1 MAKGFTTIL
10 AACLIIC
17 GMAVAL
23 FSGFTIMVNVS
34 PLNFSALI
42 IGIVGMI
49 IGFCFMAAASYMLK
63 KN

>member
-1 MAKGFTTIL
+1 MARGFTTIL

-23 FSGFTIMVNVS
+23 FSGFTIMAKMT
-34 PLNFSALI
+34 LSALI
-42 IGIVGMI
+42 VGIVGMI

-63 KN
+63 QN

>member
-1 MAKGFTTIL
+1 MARGFTTIL

-23 FSGFTIMVNVS
+23 FSGFTIMAK
-34 PLNFSALI
+34 LNFSSLI
-42 IGIVGMI
+42 VGIVGMI

-63 KN
+63 QN